1 MAYSVIQISSP
12 CHFNRV
18 HTCSRFTMRLLSAL
32 GFLALPLCWTG
43 VAADSSSQPAAA
55 PDLNKLQYIPDSH
68 KPRVFVLTDILNE
81 PDDQQSVVRYL
92 LYSNEFDTRAI
103 CATTS
108 TWLRDKPRP
117 EAIQKIVQAYGE
129 VVDNLNKHVH
139 PQNQYPSVEKVLSLI
154 TSGPAVSR
162 HSLSL
167 RHSRIENQLH
177 SRLK

>member
-1 MAYSVIQISSP
+1 
-12 CHFNRV
+12 
-18 HTCSRFTMRLLSAL
+18 MRLFTAFSFLVFPLS
-32 GFLALPLCWTG
+32 CVG
-43 VAADSSSQPAAA
+43 VVADNSSKPAVA
-55 PDLNKLQYIPDSH
+55 PDLTKLQYIPDSH
-68 KPRVFVLTDILNE
+68 KPRTFVLTDILNE

-117 EAIQKIVQAYGE
+117 EAIRKIVEAYGE

-139 PQNQYPSVEKVLSLI
+139 PQNQYSPVDKMLSLI

-162 HSLSL
+162 GPPQSFEVKDK
-167 RHSRIENQLH
+167 RH
-177 SRLK
+177 